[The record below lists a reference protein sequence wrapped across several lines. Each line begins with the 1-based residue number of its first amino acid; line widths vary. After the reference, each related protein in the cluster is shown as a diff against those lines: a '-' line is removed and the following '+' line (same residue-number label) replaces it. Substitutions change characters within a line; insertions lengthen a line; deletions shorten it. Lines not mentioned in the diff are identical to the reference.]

1 MLKSVINN
9 TPKLFPVE
17 ISLPTPHVHVFN
29 GQWTHVVGPIDVLE
43 VLVVNL
49 QPPHVGLPTPSTL
62 TMFLIIVP
70 LESTQ
75 TTCLVVPP
83 M

>member
-1 MLKSVINN
+1 MLKWIINII
-9 TPKLFPVE
+9 PKLLLVE
-17 ISLPTPHVHVFN
+17 ISLPTHRVHVLK

-49 QPPHVGLPTPSTL
+49 QLPHVGLPTPTTL
-62 TMFLIIVP
+62 TMFLIMVP
-70 LESTQ
+70 LQIAQ
-75 TTCLVVPP
+75 TICLVVAP

>member
-1 MLKSVINN
+1 LSI
-9 TPKLFPVE
+9 E
-17 ISLPTPHVHVFN
+17 ISLPTLHVHVFN

-49 QPPHVGLPTPSTL
+49 QPPHVGPPTLTTL
-62 TMFLIIVP
+62 TMFLIMVP
-70 LESTQ
+70 LEIAQ